1 MTEMENELEMI
12 QGQIAQYIGLSADQL
27 IFSFKQKE
35 NVTRLDLITISPVH
49 DQSFLF
55 HTTKAAD
62 PKEALQKMLDYIKQS
77 LSKEDTYTIQW
88 KKIGDQSLHTSY
100 FRGKLIS
107 EILEKFYFERDENSY
122 KIYSI
127 TLNPIS

>member
-1 MTEMENELEMI
+1 MAEIDNELEVI

-27 IFSFKQKE
+27 IFSFKQKDA
-35 NVTRLDLITISPVH
+35 VTRLDLITISPIH

-55 HTTKAAD
+55 HTTKATD
-62 PKEALQKMLDYIKQS
+62 KKDALQKMLEYIKQS
-77 LSKEDTYTIQW
+77 FSKEDTYTIQW

-107 EILEKFYFERDENSY
+107 EILEKFYYERDENSY
-122 KIYSI
+122 KIYSVI
-127 TLNPIS
+127 LNPIS